1 MSALNL
7 TSMVLGMMT
16 VTFAVRYVLLAF
28 GERISLPDAVLRA
41 LQFVPVSV
49 LSAITLPMILQP
61 SGQFQLSPD
70 SPHLAAGAV
79 AVAMA
84 GLRAPL
90 IAVIV
95 GSMTTFYLWRVI
107 VA

>member
-1 MSALNL
+1 MSVLNL
-7 TSMVLGMMT
+7 TSMVLGMMA
-16 VTFAVRYVLLAF
+16 VTFSVRYVLLAF

-61 SGQFQLSPD
+61 AGQLHLSPD
-70 SPHLAAGAV
+70 NPHLAAGAV

-84 GLRAPL
+84 SLRAPL

-95 GSMTTFYLWRVI
+95 GGMAVFYLWRVMM
-107 VA
+107 A